1 MYLRTGRKLHDF
13 IWTEFPITEEVI
25 TRVEELGKED
35 KHPLMENRPIFEW
48 IPWKF
53 LLEEQKDEEYFDN
66 LINDLQ
72 HHHNDEDNSDYV
84 SDDYDGDDDSLG
96 SWEAKY
102 AAMDEEEGMIVT
114 YDDIS
119 EYGDIS
125 DHKYGRNENKE
136 EK

>member
-72 HHHNDEDNSDYV
+72 HHHNDYNDSDCV
-84 SDDYDGDDDSLG
+84 PDGSCGDDNSLG
-96 SWEAKY
+96 SWEAEY
-102 AAMDEEEGMIVT
+102 SAMDEEEGIIFT
-114 YDDIS
+114 DGYIPKEGDTRDY
-119 EYGDIS
+119 EYGI
-125 DHKYGRNENKE
+125 NESE
-136 EK
+136 E